1 MKKLMV
7 LLAVLLMI
15 LPTYGCK
22 KRLTQYTDGTITLT
36 LPEGFTEGHDESYD
50 YMLTS
55 GDAIVLCSHADKKFL
70 EDNGIEDITLDE
82 FTAFFSAEEELLLDR
97 SFKNYNVFSYESEID
112 GTDYYNMI
120 GVYQTDDGF
129 WLVNFICDN
138 TDVRKFEADFL
149 DWAGMVT
156 FRSH

>member
-7 LLAVLLMI
+7 LLAVLLMFI
-15 LPTYGCK
+15 PAYGCK

-36 LPEGFTEGHDESYD
+36 LPEGFTEGHSDDYE

-70 EDNGIEDITLDE
+70 ENNGIEDITLDE
-82 FTAFFSAEEELLLDR
+82 FTAFFSSDKTLLLDR
-97 SFKNYNVFSYESEID
+97 SFKNYNVFSYESEIN
-112 GTDYYNMI
+112 GVTSYNMI
-120 GVYQTDDGF
+120 GVYQVEDGF

-138 TDVRKFEADFL
+138 TDVKKFEADFL